1 MHFDYTF
8 CFFLMNFY
16 AIFFLHR
23 NFNPLRA
30 MFFQVLG
37 IAFFGL
43 IVISAVGGSVLLW
56 KGRYLHKI
64 RASLQGSPSE
74 VTLVKDA
81 KPMWIRHPRA
91 QSAIRIL
98 EHLGFEKGDCYRVS
112 ELSGVRLMGLCCPT
126 DHILAV
132 LHRHDGMGVFVELS
146 VFFPT
151 GEEIT
156 VTDAPHGEG
165 METRPGVTRIYMKKV
180 RVQDLVLEIRKRVMH
195 RIGVSVSNER
205 FAEIYE
211 AAYRKEMEWRNARG
225 GVSEKEVSQVV
236 ASVVA
241 VPSAGEVQ
249 VVMEDSK
256 LSEILRWESDV
267 LNYLRHSEDLSVGQ
281 WTTYEAS
288 MLLFSESFHPKA
300 YVHYLAGKLGIGEW
314 LIPYYLELT
323 GKMPLSEV
331 LRSVVADQRGH
342 MELLA
347 HIEAPIQAQIFG
359 IKRPGEGVRTAL
371 RLKQA
376 EPVSL
381 AGGASD

>member
-1 MHFDYTF
+1 M
-8 CFFLMNFY
+8 FLQ
-16 AIFFLHR
+16 I
-23 NFNPLRA
+23 
-30 MFFQVLG
+30 LG
-37 IAFFGL
+37 IAFLGL
-43 IVISAVGGSVLLW
+43 IVISAAGGSFLLW
-56 KGRYLHKI
+56 KGRYLHKL
-64 RASLQGSPSE
+64 RASIQGTPSE
-74 VTLVKDA
+74 VTLVKDS
-81 KPMWIRHPRA
+81 KPLWIRHPRA
-91 QSAIRIL
+91 QSVIRIL
-98 EHLGFEKGDCYRVS
+98 EHLGFEKGDAYRVS
-112 ELSGVRLMGLCCPT
+112 ELSGVRLMGLVCPT
-126 DHILAV
+126 DHIMAA

-146 VFFPT
+146 VFFPS

-165 METRPGVTRIYMKKV
+165 MEARPGVTRVYLKKA
-180 RVQDLVLEIRKRVMH
+180 RVQDLVLEIRKRIMH

-211 AAYRKEMEWRNARG
+211 AAYRKEMEYRNAKG
-225 GVSEKEVSQVV
+225 GVSEKEVSQVM
-236 ASVVA
+236 ATVVA
-241 VPSAGEVQ
+241 TPSAGEVQ

-267 LNYLRHSEDLSVGQ
+267 LSYLKHSEDLSVGQ

-359 IKRPGEGVRTAL
+359 IKRSGEAVRTTL
-371 RLKQA
+371 KLKQV
-376 EPVSL
+376 EPATR
-381 AGGASD
+381 AGGVSE